1 MVFFVAPVSIP
12 QAGPSFEVI
21 SIKAS
26 RLGDQVVHARCRG
39 TDGEM
44 MLGSATTFVPGG
56 YIAPGLGRCVLQG
69 VTVRMIVGASFA
81 LHVNKPIELDRGV
94 SGGPGWADSERFDIE
109 TKSEDPAHTTND
121 QLLLMLQR
129 MLVDRFNL
137 KFHHESKAGNGYA
150 LSLAGAV
157 SKLKEAS
164 LSEPTRLIGGNP
176 AGGLSSFQAASISQF
191 TDFLSARLDAD
202 VEDKT
207 LLAGKY
213 NFTLHWQP
221 GVEDIMWSR
230 LRTETTSTDP
240 TAPSLFTALQD
251 QLGLKLKRA
260 TVQIDTIVIDFV
272 ERPSPQR

>member
-1 MVFFVAPVSIP
+1 
-12 QAGPSFEVI
+12 
-21 SIKAS
+21 
-26 RLGDQVVHARCRG
+26 
-39 TDGEM
+39 
-44 MLGSATTFVPGG
+44 
-56 YIAPGLGRCVLQG
+56 
-69 VTVRMIVGASFA
+69 MIVGASFA

-94 SGGPGWADSERFDIE
+94 GGGPGWADSERFDIE

-150 LSLAGAV
+150 LSVAGAV

-191 TDFLSARLDAD
+191 TDFLSARLDAE